1 MTFTAL
7 LSSYLAPFGL
17 TTIDLISYF
26 GLAACGTMGLGI
38 LLGMLMSIKYDPV
51 MSWPHR
57 KLPIFRIHNTLA
69 YATVLLVI
77 THPLLLLLADGKG
90 FGLTEILLPFLG
102 PYQPFENTL
111 GAIAL
116 YATLVIFVT
125 SYFRK
130 SLSFR
135 RWKVIHYANYLTA
148 ITFLFHSMLTN
159 PGLNN
164 KPIDFTDGGKVF
176 VLACVVIVTLAII
189 ARAFYAGRAARQG
202 VTTAEAIH
210 ASAERWEGRLRVARK
225 FVETGAVQTFR
236 LMTETGAPLPFHWKA
251 GQYVTLALQTP
262 NGPIRRAYTIA
273 SSPNQSRY
281 LEITVKREAQG
292 VGSRYLHDD
301 VQVGQLLAVKGPQGD
316 FTFTGD
322 EAEGIVMIAGGVGIT
337 PMMSTLRHLTESAW
351 THPVTLIYATQTL
364 ADVIFRDELTAV
376 EKRHPNFRLHLLP
389 TVAEDPNW
397 AGPQGYL
404 TPEKILGFVP
414 NIASTRVHM
423 CGPTPMMSAVLP
435 ILEGLGVN
443 EGSIFTEA
451 FTSLP
456 FEPGPGAEE
465 EVSMTFAKT
474 GKTVIARRGEGVIR
488 VAEAN
493 GIAMD
498 YSCRNGECGSCRCKL
513 LAGEVDMPDKIS
525 LTAKER
531 KAGFILACVARPVSN
546 AITLDL

>member
-1 MTFTAL
+1 MTLTAL
-7 LSSYLAPFGL
+7 LTSYLVPFGL
-17 TTIDLISYF
+17 TTIDMISYF

-38 LLGMLMSIKYDPV
+38 LLGMLMSIKYDPLV
-51 MSWPHR
+51 SWPHR

-77 THPLLLLLADGKG
+77 AHPLLLLLADGKG

-135 RWKVIHYANYLTA
+135 RWKTIHYANYLTA

-159 PGLNN
+159 PGLND

-202 VTTAEAIH
+202 VSTVQAVH

-236 LMTETGAPLPFHWKA
+236 LMTENGAPLPFRWKA

-273 SSPNQSRY
+273 SSPNQSRF
-281 LEITVKREAQG
+281 LEITVKREATG
-292 VGSRYLHDD
+292 GGSQYLHDD
-301 VQVGQLLAVKGPQGD
+301 VQIGQLLSVKGPQGD

-322 EAEGIVMIAGGVGIT
+322 EADGIVMIAGGVGIT

-351 THPVTLIYATQTL
+351 THPVTLIYGTQTL
-364 ADVIFRDELTAV
+364 ADVIFRDELAMI
-376 EKRHPNFRLHLLP
+376 ERRHPNFRVHLLP
-389 TVAEDPNW
+389 TVVDDPTW
-397 AGPQGYL
+397 EGPNGYL
-404 TPEKILGFVP
+404 TPAMLLGFVP
-414 NIASTRVHM
+414 NIARARVHL
-423 CGPTPMMSAVLP
+423 CGPTPMMAAVLP
-435 ILEGLGVN
+435 MLGGLGIG
-443 EGSIFTEA
+443 EDAIFTEA

-456 FEPGPGAEE
+456 NDQGPGADEE
-465 EVSMTFAKT
+465 ISMTFARS
-474 GKTVIARRGEGVIR
+474 GKTVIARRGDGVIR

-513 LAGEVDMPDKIS
+513 LAGEVDMPDKTS
-525 LTAKER
+525 LTANDR
-531 KAGFILACVARPVSN
+531 KAGFILACVARPASD

>member
-1 MTFTAL
+1 MTITAL
-7 LSSYLAPFGL
+7 LTSYLAPFGL

-51 MSWPHR
+51 VSWPHR
-57 KLPIFRIHNTLA
+57 KLPIFRMHNTLA
-69 YATVLLVI
+69 YATVLLII
-77 THPLLLLLADGKG
+77 THPLLLLTAEGKG

-116 YATLVIFVT
+116 YATLAIFVT

-135 RWKVIHYANYLTA
+135 RWKVIHYTNYLTA
-148 ITFLFHSMLTN
+148 ITFLFHSTLTN
-159 PGLNN
+159 PNLND
-164 KPIDFTDGGKVF
+164 KPIDFMDGGKVF
-176 VLACVVIVTLAII
+176 VLLSVVIVTLSII
-189 ARAFYAGRAARQG
+189 GRAFYAGRASRQG
-202 VTTAEAIH
+202 VTTTEAFY

-225 FVETGAVQTFR
+225 FLETGAVQTFR

-273 SSPNQSRY
+273 SSPNQSRF
-281 LEITVKREAQG
+281 LEITVKREATG
-292 VGSRYLHDD
+292 GGSQYLHDD
-301 VQVGQLLAVKGPQGD
+301 VQVGQLLSVKGPQGD
-316 FTFTGD
+316 FTFMGD
-322 EAEGIVMIAGGVGIT
+322 EADSIVMIAGGVGIT
-337 PMMSTLRHLTESAW
+337 PMMSTLRHLTETAW
-351 THPVTLIYATQTL
+351 THPVTLIYGTQSL
-364 ADVIFRDELTAV
+364 ADVIFRDELAV
-376 EKRHPNFRLHLLP
+376 IEKRYPNFRLHLLP
-389 TVAEDPNW
+389 TTVEDPTW

-404 TPEKILGFVP
+404 SPEMILGFVP
-414 NIASTRVHM
+414 NIAHARVHL
-423 CGPTPMMSAVLP
+423 CGPAPMMAAVLKM
-435 ILEGLGVN
+435 LDGLGVN
-443 EGSIFTEA
+443 EAAIFTEA

-456 FEPGPGAEE
+456 FEPGPGADEE
-465 EVSMTFAKT
+465 ISMTFAKSN
-474 GKTVIARRGEGVIR
+474 KTVIARRGDGVIR

-513 LAGEVDMPDKIS
+513 LAGEVDMPDKTS

-531 KAGFILACVARPVSN
+531 KTGFILACVARPVSD

>member
-1 MTFTAL
+1 MTLPAL

-17 TTIDLISYF
+17 TTIDLISYV

-38 LLGMLMSIKYDPV
+38 LLGLLLSIKYDPV
-51 MSWPHR
+51 VSWPHR

-69 YATVLLVI
+69 YATVLLII
-77 THPLLLLLADGKG
+77 THPLLLLTANKG

-102 PYQPFENTL
+102 TYQPFENTL
-111 GAIAL
+111 GALAL
-116 YATLVIFVT
+116 YATLVIFIT

-135 RWKVIHYANYLTA
+135 RWKVIHYTNYLTA

-159 PGLNN
+159 PGLNET
-164 KPIDFTDGGKVF
+164 PINFTDGGKVF
-176 VLACVVIVTLAII
+176 VLICVVIVTLAII

-202 VTTAEAIH
+202 VTTAEAVQ

-236 LMTETGAPLPFHWKA
+236 LMTESGAPLPFHWKA

-262 NGPIRRAYTIA
+262 TGPVRRAYTIA
-273 SSPNQSRY
+273 SSPNQSRF
-281 LEITVKREAQG
+281 LEITVKREATG
-292 VGSRYLHDD
+292 GGSQYLHDN
-301 VQVGQLLAVKGPQGD
+301 VQVGQLLSVKGPQGD
-316 FTFTGD
+316 FTFMGH
-322 EAEGIVMIAGGVGIT
+322 EADGIVMIAGGVGIT
-337 PMMSTLRHLTESAW
+337 PMMSKLRHLTEAAW
-351 THPVTLIYATQTL
+351 THPVTLIYGTQTL
-364 ADVIFRDELTAV
+364 ADVIFREELAAI

-389 TVAEDPNW
+389 SVVDDPNW
-397 AGPQGYL
+397 AGPKGYL
-404 TPEKILGFVP
+404 TAAMILGFVP
-414 NIASTRVHM
+414 NIARARVHM
-423 CGPTPMMSAVLP
+423 CGPTPMMAAVLP
-435 ILEGLGVN
+435 ILKGLGVN
-443 EGSIFTEA
+443 EGAIFTEA

-456 FEPGPGAEE
+456 FEPGPGADE
-465 EVSMTFAKT
+465 EVSMTFAKS
-474 GKTVIARRGEGVIR
+474 GKTVIARRGEGLIR

-513 LAGEVDMPDKIS
+513 LAGKVDMPDKIS

-531 KAGFILACVARPVSN
+531 KAGFILACVARPISD

>member
-1 MTFTAL
+1 MNVTAFL
-7 LSSYLAPFGL
+7 TSYLAPLGL
-17 TTIDLISYF
+17 TTIDLISYV
-26 GLAACGTMGLGI
+26 GLAACGTMGLGL
-38 LLGMLMSIKYDPV
+38 LLGLLLSIKYDPV
-51 MSWPHR
+51 VSWPHR

-69 YATVLLVI
+69 YATILLII
-77 THPLLLLLADGKG
+77 THPLLLLTANKG
-90 FGLTEILLPFLG
+90 FGLIEILLPFLG

-135 RWKVIHYANYLTA
+135 RWKAIHYTNYLTA
-148 ITFLFHSMLTN
+148 ITFLFHSTLTN
-159 PGLNN
+159 PNMN
-164 KPIDFTDGGKVF
+164 DKPIDFTDGGKVF
-176 VLACVVIVTLAII
+176 VLITVVIVTLAII

-202 VTTAEAIH
+202 VTTTEAIH

-236 LMTETGAPLPFHWKA
+236 LMTESGAPLPFRWKA

-273 SSPNQSRY
+273 SSPNQSRF
-281 LEITVKREAQG
+281 LEITVKREATG
-292 VGSRYLHDD
+292 GGSQYLHDN
-301 VQVGQLLAVKGPQGD
+301 VEVGQLLSVKGPQGD
-316 FTFTGD
+316 FTFMGH

-351 THPVTLIYATQTL
+351 THPVTLIYGTQTL
-364 ADVIFRDELTAV
+364 ADVIFRDELAAI

-389 TVAEDPNW
+389 SVAEDPTW
-397 AGPQGYL
+397 TGPQGYL
-404 TPEKILGFVP
+404 TPEMILDFVP
-414 NIASTRVHM
+414 NIARARVHL
-423 CGPTPMMSAVLP
+423 CGPAPMMAAVLP
-435 ILEGLGVN
+435 MLDGLGVD
-443 EGSIFTEA
+443 ERAIFTEA

-456 FEPGPGAEE
+456 FEPGPGADE
-465 EVSMTFAKT
+465 EVSMTFAKS

-513 LAGEVDMPDKIS
+513 LAGEVDMPDKTA

-531 KAGFILACVARPVSN
+531 KAGFILACVARPVSDS
-546 AITLDL
+546 ITLDL

>member
-1 MTFTAL
+1 MTVTAFL
-7 LSSYLAPFGL
+7 TSYLAPFGL

-51 MSWPHR
+51 VSWPRR

-69 YATVLLVI
+69 YATVLLI
-77 THPLLLLLADGKG
+77 FAHPLLLLTAEGKG

-135 RWKVIHYANYLTA
+135 RWKVIHYTNYLTA
-148 ITFLFHSMLTN
+148 ITFLFHSTLTN
-159 PGLNN
+159 PNLND
-164 KPIDFTDGGKVF
+164 KPIDFMDGGKVF
-176 VLACVVIVTLAII
+176 VLISVVIVTLAII
-189 ARAFYAGRAARQG
+189 GRAFYAGRAARQG
-202 VTTAEAIH
+202 VTTAEAVH

-225 FVETGAVQTFR
+225 FVETSAVQTFR
-236 LMTETGAPLPFHWKA
+236 LMTESGAPLPFHWKA

-273 SSPNQSRY
+273 SSPNQSRF
-281 LEITVKREAQG
+281 LEITVKREATG
-292 VGSRYLHDD
+292 GGSQYLHDN
-301 VQVGQLLAVKGPQGD
+301 VQVGQMLSVKGPQGD
-316 FTFTGD
+316 FTFVGD
-322 EAEGIVMIAGGVGIT
+322 EADGIVMIAGGVGIT

-351 THPVTLIYATQTL
+351 THPATLIYGTQTL
-364 ADVIFRDELTAV
+364 ADVIFRDELAAI

-389 TVAEDPNW
+389 TVADDPTWTGQN
-397 AGPQGYL
+397 GYL
-404 TPEKILGFVP
+404 TPAMILGFVP
-414 NIASTRVHM
+414 NIARARVHL
-423 CGPTPMMSAVLP
+423 CGPAPMMAAVLP
-435 ILEGLGVN
+435 MLDGLGVN
-443 EGSIFTEA
+443 EGAIFTEA

-456 FEPGPGAEE
+456 FEPGPGADE
-465 EVSMTFAKT
+465 EVSMTFAKS

-513 LAGEVDMPDKIS
+513 LDGEVDMPDKTS

-531 KAGFILACVARPVSN
+531 KAGFILACVARPVSD